1 MRSNRFSLFLPA
13 GALMTTSVIAISF
26 KLIHLLD
33 QEGHAETLV
42 HLIVFTRRL
51 NELEAAGDGAR
62 RT

>member
-1 MRSNRFSLFLPA
+1 VRSNRFSLFLPA

-42 HLIVFTRRL
+42 HLIVFTRP
-51 NELEAAGDGAR
+51 A
-62 RT
+62 